1 MHKPKTLEHFW
12 DSFKSPTAVKIARIV
27 NGSAQGSK
35 SKIGKIS
42 IVGKDSSDPSSAP
55 VKSSKKNK
63 WKPEE
68 IKSLIQMRGEMN
80 EQFQTVKG
88 RMVLW
93 EEISSSMLSQGISRT
108 PAQCKSLWTSL
119 VQKYE
124 VDH

>member
-1 MHKPKTLEHFW
+1 
-12 DSFKSPTAVKIARIV
+12 
-27 NGSAQGSK
+27 
-35 SKIGKIS
+35 
-42 IVGKDSSDPSSAP
+42 
-55 VKSSKKNK
+55 
-63 WKPEE
+63 
-68 IKSLIQMRGEMN
+68 MRGEMN

-124 VDH
+124 ESKKDEESVKTWPYFLDMDRVLSSQGEMATQ

>member
-1 MHKPKTLEHFW
+1 M
-12 DSFKSPTAVKIARIV
+12 
-27 NGSAQGSK
+27 
-35 SKIGKIS
+35 
-42 IVGKDSSDPSSAP
+42 GKDSSDPSSAP